1 MGVILD
7 CAAEADVNTAPRS
20 DHGAHPDCLG
30 EVDCDA
36 NAAIIV
42 SSIDAAAAA
51 AKTAIFLYTGRR
63 HTCVLTRLALV
74 NMRVHVNMT
83 LAVNRNF

>member
-51 AKTAIFLYTGRR
+51 AKMAIWS
-63 HTCVLTRLALV
+63 RLPHARSQASDDQSSSSASLILISV
-74 NMRVHVNMT
+74 GGGH
-83 LAVNRNF
+83 